1 LKLYE
6 YESKNILSKYSIA
19 TPKGATATNSN
30 QAKETS
36 EKLKLPVAVK
46 AQVLV
51 AGRGKAGGVL
61 FADSTQET
69 EAAAQN
75 LLTTQIKGIP
85 VRKVLVEEKILIN
98 RELYF
103 GIVLDRINRCY
114 VAVSSQAGGMD
125 IEELADQSPEK
136 ILRTNIKPQLGFRAF
151 HARQIAKKMGYIGS
165 QMLELSELIEKV
177 YQAGMDNDAEL
188 AEVNPIVETTE
199 GKFIAA
205 DAHIIID
212 DNALFRHPEFKKKQ
226 LEEQRDLTP
235 QEFKALKNE
244 LDYVELDG
252 DIGVVGN
259 GAGLVMATL
268 DMINVYGGKP
278 ANFLD
283 LGGGA
288 STQKIAAALG
298 IMLSNP
304 QVKVTFVNILGGM
317 THCDDVA
324 YAILKVKQKTRTQ
337 KPIVV
342 RLVGTNEQK
351 GKRIL
356 KGAAILVFESM
367 EEAAQKAVEFS
378 KQEVK
383 L

>member
-1 LKLYE
+1 MKLYE
-6 YESKNILSKYSIA
+6 YESKNILSKYSIP

-30 QAKETS
+30 QAKETA

-61 FADSTQET
+61 FADSTQEA
-69 EAAAQN
+69 EDAAQK

-85 VRKVLVEEKILIN
+85 VRKVLVEEKIPIK

-103 GIVLDRINRCY
+103 GVAIDRINRCY
-114 VAVSSQAGGMD
+114 VAVASQAGGMD

-136 ILRTNIKPQLGFRAF
+136 IFRTSIKPQLGFRPF
-151 HARQIAKKMGYIGS
+151 HARQIAKKMGYMGS
-165 QMLELSELIEKV
+165 QMLELADLIEKLV
-177 YQAGMDNDAEL
+177 RAGMDNDAEL
-188 AEVNPIVETTE
+188 AEVNPIVEAAD

-205 DAHIIID
+205 DARIIID
-212 DNALFRHPEFKKKQ
+212 DNALFRHPEYKKKQ
-226 LEEQRDLTP
+226 LEEQRDLTV
-235 QEFKALKNE
+235 QEFNALKND
-244 LDYVELDG
+244 LDYVELNG

-288 STQKIAAALG
+288 STEKIAVAFG
-298 IMLSNP
+298 IVLSNP
-304 QVKVTFVNILGGM
+304 QVKVAFVNILGGM

-324 YAILKVKQKTRTQ
+324 RAILEVKQKTQTQ
-337 KPIVV
+337 KPVVV
-342 RLVGTNEQK
+342 RLVGTNEQE

-356 KGAAILVFESM
+356 TGAAMLVFESM

-378 KQEVK
+378 KQEV
-383 L
+383 

>member
-30 QAKETS
+30 QAKETA

-61 FADSTQET
+61 FANSTQE
-69 EAAAQN
+69 AKDVAQK
-75 LLTTQIKGIP
+75 LLKTQIKGIP
-85 VRKVLVEEKILIN
+85 VKKVLIEEKISID

-114 VAVSSQAGGMD
+114 VAVASQVGGMD

-136 ILRTNIKPQLGFRAF
+136 ILRTRIKPQLGFRAF
-151 HARQIAKKMGYIGS
+151 HARQIAKKMGYIGPP
-165 QMLELSELIEKV
+165 MLELSELIEKI

-188 AEVNPIVETTE
+188 AEVNPIVETAE
-199 GKFIAA
+199 GKFLAA
-205 DAHIIID
+205 DARIIID
-212 DNALFRHPEFKKKQ
+212 DNALFRHPEYKKKQ
-226 LEEQRDLTP
+226 LEEQRDHTP
-235 QEFKALKNE
+235 LEFKALKND

-259 GAGLVMATL
+259 GAGLVMATM
-268 DMINVYGGKP
+268 DMINAYGGKP

-288 STQKIAAALG
+288 TTEKIAAALG
-298 IMLSNP
+298 IVLSNP
-304 QVKVTFVNILGGM
+304 QVKVAFVNILGGM

-324 YAILKVKQKTRTQ
+324 GAILEVKQKTRTQ

-342 RLVGTNEQK
+342 RLVGTNEQE

-356 KGAAILVFESM
+356 KGAAMLVFESI

>member
-188 AEVNPIVETTE
+188 AEGRRPYHN
-199 GKFIAA
+199 
-205 DAHIIID
+205 
-212 DNALFRHPEFKKKQ
+212 RR
-226 LEEQRDLTP
+226 QRPL
-235 QEFKALKNE
+235 
-244 LDYVELDG
+244 
-252 DIGVVGN
+252 
-259 GAGLVMATL
+259 
-268 DMINVYGGKP
+268 
-278 ANFLD
+278 
-283 LGGGA
+283 
-288 STQKIAAALG
+288 
-298 IMLSNP
+298 
-304 QVKVTFVNILGGM
+304 
-317 THCDDVA
+317 
-324 YAILKVKQKTRTQ
+324 
-337 KPIVV
+337 
-342 RLVGTNEQK
+342 
-351 GKRIL
+351 
-356 KGAAILVFESM
+356 
-367 EEAAQKAVEFS
+367 
-378 KQEVK
+378 
-383 L
+383 

>member
-1 LKLYE
+1 
-6 YESKNILSKYSIA
+6 
-19 TPKGATATNSN
+19 
-30 QAKETS
+30 
-36 EKLKLPVAVK
+36 
-46 AQVLV
+46 
-51 AGRGKAGGVL
+51 
-61 FADSTQET
+61 
-69 EAAAQN
+69 
-75 LLTTQIKGIP
+75 
-85 VRKVLVEEKILIN
+85 
-98 RELYF
+98 
-103 GIVLDRINRCY
+103 
-114 VAVSSQAGGMD
+114 
-125 IEELADQSPEK
+125 
-136 ILRTNIKPQLGFRAF
+136 
-151 HARQIAKKMGYIGS
+151 
-165 QMLELSELIEKV
+165 
-177 YQAGMDNDAEL
+177 
-188 AEVNPIVETTE
+188 
-199 GKFIAA
+199 
-205 DAHIIID
+205 
-212 DNALFRHPEFKKKQ
+212 
-226 LEEQRDLTP
+226 
-235 QEFKALKNE
+235 LKNE

-324 YAILKVKQKTRTQ
+324 CAILKVKQKTRTQ